1 MRSAYFSGS
10 IPTIEPARRNS
21 ASAQQEARG
30 GAAMPLRPWPLHGEG
45 AMNARSRGGASH
57 CQLSSPL
64 EISAVIHS
72 FDPAT
77 PLSSPFSS
85 PAAGPLQS
93 CILIP
98 LSYSRL
104 PCLVWPFN
112 ARIAGIL
119 KTGLKASCSASKSF
133 RPFFD
138 GTQGCTPQC
147 DARSRHQVFFMKK

>member
-72 FDPAT
+72 FDPANAPVLPILFPGSGPASKLHPDPT
-77 PLSSPFSS
+77 VLLPPPLSGV
-85 PAAGPLQS
+85 AL
-93 CILIP
+93 
-98 LSYSRL
+98 
-104 PCLVWPFN
+104 
-112 ARIAGIL
+112 
-119 KTGLKASCSASKSF
+119 
-133 RPFFD
+133 
-138 GTQGCTPQC
+138 
-147 DARSRHQVFFMKK
+147 